1 MQEAILHRRAMLSP
15 SVHLQGVGHLQPAQ
29 EDHRQMN
36 YQGSRWKK
44 TRLHVLRMDG
54 YKCQVARW
62 YGRSEEAQTV
72 HHIYPVKDYPEYQ
85 WCYWN
90 MISVS
95 NASHNMLENRKT
107 GELTELGMQLMRR
120 TVPGVDWRKKKYAT
134 R

>member
-1 MQEAILHRRAMLSP
+1 
-15 SVHLQGVGHLQPAQ
+15 
-29 EDHRQMN
+29 MN

-95 NASHNMLENRKT
+95 NSSHNMLENRKT

>member
-1 MQEAILHRRAMLSP
+1 
-15 SVHLQGVGHLQPAQ
+15 
-29 EDHRQMN
+29 MN

-62 YGRSEEAQTV
+62 YGRSAEAQTV
-72 HHIYPVKDYPEYQ
+72 HHIYPVKDYPESQ

-95 NASHNMLENRKT
+95 NSSHNMLENRKT